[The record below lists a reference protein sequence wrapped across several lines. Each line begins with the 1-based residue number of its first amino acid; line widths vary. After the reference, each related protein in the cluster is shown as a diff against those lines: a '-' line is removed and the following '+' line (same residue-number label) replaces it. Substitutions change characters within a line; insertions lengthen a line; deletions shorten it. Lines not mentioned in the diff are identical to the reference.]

1 MGLVSGVSKV
11 AAHKHPLAENALE
24 SPANTGSQP
33 RVFST
38 VAPWILYFRNRD
50 IRRLFPEIDSSP

>member
-1 MGLVSGVSKV
+1 
-11 AAHKHPLAENALE
+11 LAENALE

-38 VAPWILYFRNRD
+38 VAPWILYFRNRN
-50 IRRLFPEIDSSP
+50 IRRLFREIDSSP